1 MKVLLTNAWV
11 LTVDADMR
19 EFQRGWVLIEDGK
32 IAGLGDETGDG
43 PPPEV
48 PGAAVCDMGG
58 DIVMPGM
65 VNTHCH
71 MAMSLFRGLGEDVDD
86 RLFRYMLP
94 LERKFVSPQMVRA
107 GSNLSALEMI
117 MGGVTTVADMYYH
130 ETEVADVIARCG
142 MRAVVGQTLA
152 DFNPPDHRSFDEGF
166 ALCDALVDACAGQA
180 RVTASIAPHAPY
192 STGMDIMQRVARWH
206 DDHPQTR
213 IQIHLA
219 ETEDEVAWAAKTHA
233 MTTTTVC
240 EQAGLLKH
248 GTIAAHCLLVDNADI
263 DILART
269 GTRVAHNA
277 RSNGKA
283 GRGMARVED
292 MRAAGI
298 TVGIATDGPMSGNT
312 LDLFS
317 QFGVVSIFA
326 KVRRGSRKALP
337 TRDVIRMA
345 TIEGAKVLGLDAEI
359 GSLEVGKQ
367 ADLIRIDMSAP
378 RMQPIYDPYSAL
390 VFAAKPDD
398 VRDVMVDGSWLMR
411 DGRVETLETAKV
423 LADAKQV
430 VDQFRAEIAVI
441 DANLPLEN
449 PAFRD

>member
-1 MKVLLTNAWV
+1 MKTLLTNAWV
-11 LTVDADMR
+11 LTMDAAMR
-19 EFQRGWVLIEDGK
+19 EHRRGWVLIENGK
-32 IAGLGDETGDG
+32 ITGIADGDPPDDTGAN
-43 PPPEV
+43 V
-48 PGAAVCDMGG
+48 HDMGG

-94 LERKFVSPQMVRA
+94 LERKFVSPHMVRA

-130 ETEVADVIARCG
+130 ETEVANVIVRSG
-142 MRAVVGQTLA
+142 MRGVVGQTLA

-166 ALCDALVDACAGQA
+166 ALCDALVETCAGQP

-192 STGMDIMQRVARWH
+192 STGMHILERVARWH
-206 DDHPQTR
+206 DDHPETR

-219 ETEDEVAWAAKTHA
+219 ETEDEVAWAADKHG
-233 MTTTTVC
+233 MSTTAVC
-240 EQAGLLKH
+240 DAAGLLKP
-248 GTIAAHCLLVDNADI
+248 GTIAAHCLLLNDGDI
-263 DILART
+263 ETLART
-269 GTRVAHNA
+269 DTRVAHNA

-298 TVGIATDGPMSGNT
+298 AVGIATDGPMSGNT

-326 KVRRGSRKALP
+326 KVLRGSRKALP
-337 TRDVIRMA
+337 TRELLRMS
-345 TIEGAKVLGLDAEI
+345 TIEGAKVLGLDAET
-359 GSLEVGKQ
+359 GSLEIGKQ
-367 ADLIRIDMSAP
+367 ADLIRIDLSAP
-378 RMQPIYDPYSAL
+378 RMQPIYDPYSVL
-390 VFAAKPDD
+390 VFATKPDD
-398 VRDVMVDGSWLMR
+398 VRDVMVDGAWLLLDREVQTM
-411 DGRVETLETAKV
+411 EPAKV
-423 LADAKQV
+423 LADANQV
-430 VDQFRAEIAVI
+430 ANQFRAEIAVI
-441 DANLPLEN
+441 DAGL
-449 PAFRD
+449 AQKG